1 MTLCAR
7 CAGIDLDTMGIYVL
21 SDMGTTLESSKECP
35 GCDFIIKVARRE
47 NLFIEERPKAQI
59 MLQRHFQDEN
69 RVDLFY
75 LTDEVMGQIALR
87 LCSTFGE

>member
-1 MTLCAR
+1 MPLCAR

-21 SDMGTTLESSKECP
+21 SNMATVLKSSEECS
-35 GCDFIIKVARRE
+35 GCDLIIQVARRE
-47 NLFIEERPKAQI
+47 NLFVEERPQAQI
-59 MLQRHFQDEN
+59 MLQRHFQDQN

-75 LTDEVMGQIALR
+75 LTEEVMGQVPLR

>member
-1 MTLCAR
+1 MPLCAR

-21 SDMGTTLESSKECP
+21 SNMATVLKSSEECS
-35 GCDFIIKVARRE
+35 GCDFIIQVARRE
-47 NLFIEERPKAQI
+47 NLFVEERPQAQI
-59 MLQRHFQDEN
+59 MLQRHFQDQN

-75 LTDEVMGQIALR
+75 LTEEVMGQVPLR